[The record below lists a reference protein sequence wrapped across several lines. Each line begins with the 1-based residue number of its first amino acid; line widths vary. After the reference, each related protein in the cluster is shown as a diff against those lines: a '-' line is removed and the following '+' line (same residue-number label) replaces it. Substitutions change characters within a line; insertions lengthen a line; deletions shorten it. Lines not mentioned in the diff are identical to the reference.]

1 MTLRHQVSLIL
12 RFGSRSVVTKTYTGF
27 RHSDFAPS
35 RFRVILLLS
44 ATLTIMAQFSF
55 RFRALRGWVF
65 PALLFIGAIL
75 LLHFFSQISITQLF

>member
-12 RFGSRSVVTKTYTGF
+12 RFGSRSVLTRTYLVLDALTL
-27 RHSDFAPS
+27 R
-35 RFRVILLLS
+35 RRLLTVLLFS

-65 PALLFIGAIL
+65 PALLFIGALL
-75 LLHFFSQISITQLF
+75 LLHVCVQNSITHLF